1 MIKELKLTVKA
12 DCYFEEVL
20 DLLKIIDNEIGL
32 PETEIVIDNAR
43 DYIELTVT
51 TKRKDGNV

>member
-43 DYIELTVT
+43 DYIELTVAS
-51 TKRKDGNV
+51 KRKDGNE